1 VSENSTV
8 LSCPHCAAP
17 LDAQR
22 VLSDPWREHAHG
34 ARVFGERP
42 KAGQALRYVLSCG
55 NCLAAHEVRLGPD
68 THLQT
73 LATSERM
80 LGLARAIEELRN
92 PWDLVEDMLVEPFQA
107 ELLGTPEV
115 FARLQPALGGFV
127 RLLRKTRVD
136 LRPDPPDLSVPV
148 GPRNVFSPEKLTQ
161 GPVLPLAFKLFPVGL
176 RNGLLVVRPDRIRS
190 SDGRQLPLLAVP
202 LDWVRRQPDVRL
214 DPEFFVP
221 ALPSG
226 ARIVHAVMV
235 ESESEPEPVV
245 PERVKAPPQRP
256 RDPFDLPEPAG
267 LIAQVEKMSAPETSV
282 PTPVQTARSRLIDG
296 HLDPQVMSGWNED
309 PSDPDS
315 SWAARPQQS
324 TELAEGFAA
333 LLSENLGAPI
343 ERFTDPDTR
352 LALTVHVYA
361 TPDHP
366 KCVTL
371 ISDGMRRY
379 KMPVVGVDTPRRV
392 ELCWTLNRDLIQGIG
407 SWPVQLFI
415 RLARMPFASRSATWP
430 GDVLGPLRPGFG
442 ETGFKDALLLTPTLL
457 PAALR
462 APLTSVGRTDLL
474 AVWPVSRAHA
484 ILAEQGAAQDVLAK
498 LEAQCRSEA
507 FAQGG

>member
-1 VSENSTV
+1 MSETSTS

-17 LDAQR
+17 SDTQR
-22 VLSDPWREHAHG
+22 VLSDPWREQVHG

-42 KAGQALRYVLSCG
+42 RAGQALRYVLSCG

-68 THLQT
+68 FHLQT

-80 LGLARAIEELRN
+80 LGLARAIEELRD
-92 PWDLVEDMLVEPFQA
+92 PWDMVQDMLAEPFQA
-107 ELLGTPEV
+107 ELLGTPEI

-127 RLLRKTRVD
+127 RLLRQTRVD
-136 LRPDPPDLSVPV
+136 LRPDPPDLPVPV
-148 GPRNVFSPEKLTQ
+148 GPRNVFSPDQLTQ
-161 GPVLPLAFKLFPVGL
+161 GPVLPLAFKLFPVGM

-202 LDWVRRQPDVRL
+202 MDWVRRQPEAPLAADYVL
-214 DPEFFVP
+214 PD
-221 ALPSG
+221 LPSG

-235 ESESEPEPVV
+235 EPELI
-245 PERVKAPPQRP
+245 EDPPP
-256 RDPFDLPEPAG
+256 LPSDPFDLPEPAG
-267 LIAQVEKMSAPETSV
+267 LIALVEEMSAPDV
-282 PTPVQTARSRLIDG
+282 APPAPQQTGRSLLIDD
-296 HLDPQVMSGWNED
+296 HLDPEVMAGWDED
-309 PSDPDS
+309 ASDPDS
-315 SWAARPQQS
+315 SWAARPRQS

-333 LLSENLGAPI
+333 LLSESLGAPI

-361 TPDHP
+361 TPGHP

-371 ISDGMRRY
+371 ISDGMRRH

-392 ELCWTLNRDLIQGIG
+392 ELCWTLSKELVQGIG

-415 RLARMPFASRSATWP
+415 RLARMPFSSRSATWP

-442 ETGFKDALLLTPTLL
+442 ETGLKDALLLTSTLL

-462 APLTSVGRTDLL
+462 APLTSVGRTDVL
-474 AVWPVSRAHA
+474 AVWPISRAHA
-484 ILAEQGAAQDVLAK
+484 VVAEQEGAQGVQ
-498 LEAQCRSEA
+498 LELRAEGRSEA
-507 FAQGG
+507 FEQGGVTLD